1 MIHFTI
7 PAVPIAQPR
16 PRAVVRANGR
26 AGVFGAKDSHPVH
39 AFKALAALAARQA
52 YRGAPL
58 EGPIEIE
65 VAFVLERPKN
75 LCWKTKPMPREWHTK
90 KPDADNLVKSL
101 ADALT
106 GILWRD
112 DAQICVKRL
121 AKYVAAGDEPPHVE
135 VRVREAAGKP

>member
-1 MIHFTI
+1 MNFLKKRQT
-7 PAVPIAQPR
+7 PSRQA
-16 PRAVVRANGR
+16 RAVVTGAGSGIGR
-26 AGVFGAKDSHPVH
+26 SFALELARRGGAVVCADIN
-39 AFKALAALAARQA
+39 LDAARETVELIAAAGGQA
-52 YRGAPL
+52 HA
-58 EGPIEIE
+58 
-65 VAFVLERPKN
+65 VHCDVTQA
-75 LCWKTKPMPREWHTK
+75 
-90 KPDADNLVKSL
+90 ASVKSL